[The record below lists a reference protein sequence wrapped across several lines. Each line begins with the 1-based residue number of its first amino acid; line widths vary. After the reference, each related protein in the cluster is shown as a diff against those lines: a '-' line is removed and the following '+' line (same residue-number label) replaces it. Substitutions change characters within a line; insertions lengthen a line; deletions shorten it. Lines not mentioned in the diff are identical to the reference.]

1 MERDI
6 PSITSRLLMQE
17 RDRLIPWDDFA
28 KIAEVQVCTKKHVRW
43 PYYVSERLA
52 VKNQIEEEIK
62 LRKLPVRIRVIMKA
76 GIILNE
82 DHVAE
87 KEIEKSFRKSVKA
100 SKNSIERWESLRD
113 ARGLS
118 QKSVQML
125 ESAIQ
130 AITFGQNALAGA
142 VMQIGEIPDHLKLE
156 MMKTLGVGLKRD
168 TVKRQLKQL
177 SKGA

>member
-62 LRKLPVRIRVIMKA
+62 LRKLPVRIKVTPRS
-76 GIILNE
+76 GITLIE
-82 DHVAE
+82 THVAE
-87 KEIEKSFRKSVKA
+87 KEIENQFRKSVRA
-100 SKNSIERWESLRD
+100 SKNSIERWESLKE

-118 QKSVQML
+118 PQSVKML
-125 ESAIQ
+125 DDAIDSL
-130 AITFGQNALAGA
+130 TFGQNAMAGA
-142 VMQIGEIPDHLKLE
+142 IMQVTEISAELKIE